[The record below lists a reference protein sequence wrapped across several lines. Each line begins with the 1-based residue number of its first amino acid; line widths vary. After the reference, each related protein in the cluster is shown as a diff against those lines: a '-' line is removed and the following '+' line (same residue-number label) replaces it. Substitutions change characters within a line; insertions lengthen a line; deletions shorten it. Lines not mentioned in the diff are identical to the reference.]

1 MSDPIKVENAHQERK
16 ARPTTAHR
24 PNNFKLNPTSFD
36 WFLEGIDKTRL
47 DALTMKLEQTIMRD
61 NQREDHAEMTQQFQ

>member
-1 MSDPIKVENAHQERK
+1 MSDPIKVETIHNERK
-16 ARPTTAHR
+16 ARPTAHR
-24 PNNFKLNPTSFD
+24 SNNFKLNPTSFD

-61 NQREDHAEMTQQFQ
+61 N